1 LEKAGGRALVEYKY
15 DGERI
20 QIHKDDE
27 TVSLYSRRHEEISL
41 QYPDVV
47 KYVLKNIDA
56 SECVLEA
63 ECVAVD
69 PKTDKL
75 RPFQELM
82 RRRRKTD
89 IEEMTK
95 EVPVALFFFDI
106 LYLDGREVTNLPM
119 LERRNLLE
127 KIVRTTDRVS
137 LSVGEVIGDPEQLDA
152 VFMEAIDLG
161 LEGVI
166 AKAVHENSIYQ
177 AGSRSWLWIKLKASY
192 KEGLTDSID
201 VVIVGAM
208 HGRGKRK
215 GVYGAI
221 LASVYDVE
229 SDTYPTVCKIG
240 TGFTDEM
247 LDEFKKRL
255 DEYQIESKGSKIISD
270 LDADV
275 WFEPVKVIEVLG
287 DEITVSPTHP
297 AGRGIIG
304 EGGLAIRFPRFT
316 GRWREDKG
324 PTQATTVD
332 ELVDMFERQRVR
344 I

>member
-1 LEKAGGRALVEYKY
+1 VEYKY
-15 DGERI
+15 DGERV
-20 QIHKDDE
+20 QIHKDGDSI
-27 TVSLYSRRHEEISL
+27 SLFSRRHEEISS

-47 KYVLKNIDA
+47 EYVLTNVKA
-56 SECVLEA
+56 STCVLEA

-69 PKTDKL
+69 PRTGKL

-89 IEEMTK
+89 IDEMAK
-95 EVPVALFFFDI
+95 EVPIALFFFDI
-106 LYLDGREVTNLPM
+106 LYHDGKDVTSLPM
-119 LERRNLLE
+119 LERRGLLE
-127 KIVRTTDRVS
+127 KIVKTSDRIS
-137 LSVGEVIGDPEQLDA
+137 LTVGEVVEDPERLDA
-152 VFMEAIDLG
+152 IFMESIDLG

-166 AKAVHENSIYQ
+166 AKAAHENSSYQ

-192 KEGLTDSID
+192 KEEMSDSID

-221 LASVYDVE
+221 LASAYDVE

-247 LDEFKKRL
+247 LSEFKDRL
-255 DEYQIESKGSKIISD
+255 EEHLTETKDPKIVSD

-275 WFEPVKVIEVLG
+275 WFEPVEVIEVLG
-287 DEITVSPTHP
+287 DEITISPTHP
-297 AGRGIIG
+297 AGRGIIS

-324 PTQATTVD
+324 PTQATSVE
-332 ELVDMFERQRVR
+332 ELVEMFEKQRGR
-344 I
+344 S